1 MGYLI
6 LIIAIVVSFAV
17 GWKTGKS
24 ARSGDRTFTP
34 KQKEE
39 LSKMRVEAHIAL
51 TERTEKR
58 KEKILY
64 LMDNEAVH
72 DEELKACGVVDI
84 KKGITSLNVK
94 KLLDVSGAT
103 ARRYLNELESE
114 NKIKQ
119 IGKTGRAVY
128 YTLNV

>member
-1 MGYLI
+1 MPYLI
-6 LIIAIVVSFAV
+6 LIVAVVVSFAI

-24 ARSGDRTFTP
+24 ARSEDGTFTP
-34 KQKEE
+34 RQKEE
-39 LSKMRVEAHIAL
+39 LGKMRVEARAAL
-51 TERTEKR
+51 RERTEGR

-94 KLLDVSGAT
+94 RLLDVSGGT
-103 ARRYLNELESE
+103 ARKYLNELEAE

-119 IGKTGRAVY
+119 IGRAGRDVY
-128 YTLNV
+128 YTLNT